1 MSDTTQKPYR
11 IVVGFDDS
19 DGSRRALSWAAEEAR
34 QRQAHLDVVRAWTP
48 GEFGTDKEMGEL
60 AQKGLDE
67 DVEAFFDGKRGLNVS
82 THAEQGHAAK
92 VLLHHGQ
99 GADMLVVGSR
109 GHGGFTGLL
118 LGSVGHHVST
128 HDGAPV
134 VVIVRR

>member
-1 MSDTTQKPYR
+1 MPDTTEKPYR
-11 IVVGFDDS
+11 IVVGFDGS
-19 DGSRRALSWAAEEAR
+19 EGSRPALVWAAEEAR
-34 QRQAHLDVVRAWTP
+34 AKDAHLDVVRAWTP
-48 GEFGTDKEMGEL
+48 GEFGTDEEMGQL

-67 DVEAFFDGKRGLNVS
+67 DVETFFDGRRSPSVF

-92 VLLHHGQ
+92 VLLRQSQ

-109 GHGGFTGLL
+109 GHGGFAGLL